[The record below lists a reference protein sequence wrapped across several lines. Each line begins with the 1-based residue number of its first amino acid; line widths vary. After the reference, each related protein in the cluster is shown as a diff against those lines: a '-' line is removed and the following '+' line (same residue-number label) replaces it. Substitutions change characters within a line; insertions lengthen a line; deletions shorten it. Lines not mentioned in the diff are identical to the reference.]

1 MNGPRELEVRTEKDK
16 EGKKEEGWDAISV
29 N

>member
-1 MNGPRELEVRTEKDK
+1 MNGPRELEVRTEKDE
-16 EGKKEEGWDAISV
+16 EGKKEEGGEVISV